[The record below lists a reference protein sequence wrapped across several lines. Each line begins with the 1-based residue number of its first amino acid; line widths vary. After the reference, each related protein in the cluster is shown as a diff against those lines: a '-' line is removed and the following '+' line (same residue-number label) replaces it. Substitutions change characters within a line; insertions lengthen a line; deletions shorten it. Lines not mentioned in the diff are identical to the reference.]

1 MARAGAPDHI
11 AERTLGH
18 AIPGV
23 HGTYN
28 RFEYL
33 AEKADALLRL
43 AILIDTIVNPPPSNV
58 VELPQ
63 ARRKRAAR

>member
-1 MARAGAPDHI
+1 MARAGVPDNI

-28 RFEYL
+28 RFDYPD
-33 AEKADALLRL
+33 EKADALLRL
-43 AILIDTIVNPPPSNV
+43 ATLIDTIVHPPPPNV

-63 ARRKRAAR
+63 ARRKTAAR